1 MSTEI
6 LDRSKIGLR
15 KVEYTNEMA
24 KKKKNKRTNNEIQ
37 NTTPKTKE

>member
-24 KKKKNKRTNNEIQ
+24 KKKKEQKDKQR
-37 NTTPKTKE
+37 NTKYYTEN